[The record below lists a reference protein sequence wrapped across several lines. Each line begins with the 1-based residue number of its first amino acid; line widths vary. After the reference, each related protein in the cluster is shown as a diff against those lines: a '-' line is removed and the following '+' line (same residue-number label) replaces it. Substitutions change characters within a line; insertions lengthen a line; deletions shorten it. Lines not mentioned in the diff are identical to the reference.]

1 MHTSHWRLLASASL
15 FLLLIVGFSGPLCR
29 AQASS
34 QGQWSPVENWPTR
47 AVHAHLLPDG
57 RVLFIS
63 YYDESLQPNIWDPAT
78 DTFAPT
84 APAAYALFCAG
95 HTSLAD
101 GRVFIAGGHIADYT
115 GYSHAVIYDPFKN
128 SFTQV
133 PDMNEGR
140 WYPTTTELS
149 NGDVLVVSGDVNSNT
164 NVDPLPQ
171 VFQVAS
177 GTWRDLTSAQFSM
190 PLYPLMFVAP
200 NGSVF
205 YAGPEPATKYLD
217 TSGTGNWTTLAT
229 KAFTEWR
236 DYGPGVLYDT
246 GKVLAVGGSDP
257 PTATA
262 ETIDLTAGTPAW
274 K

>member
-1 MHTSHWRLLASASL
+1 MVLPRRFCSL
-15 FLLLIVGFSGPLCR
+15 YCFVAAVFLTTFCYGQV
-29 AQASS
+29 S
-34 QGQWSPVENWPTR
+34 QGQWSALENWPTR
-47 AVHAHLLPDG
+47 AVHATLLPDG
-57 RVLFIS
+57 RVFFFS
-63 YYDESLQPNIWDPAT
+63 YYDESLQPNIWDPIT
-78 DTFAPT
+78 DTFAPALA
-84 APAAYALFCAG
+84 APYVLFCAG
-95 HTSLAD
+95 HTTMAD

-140 WYPTTTELS
+140 WYPTTTELP

-217 TSGTGNWTTLAT
+217 TSGTGSWTTLAT
-229 KAFTEWR
+229 KTFTGWR
-236 DYGPGVLYDT
+236 DYGPGV
-246 GKVLAVGGSDP
+246 
-257 PTATA
+257 
-262 ETIDLTAGTPAW
+262 
-274 K
+274 